1 MVKMER
7 EGNENVMVSPTIL
20 SIYATVATGERI
32 ERRNRR
38 PACEII
44 GAYPEWEQ
52 LIGTAKQREKE
63 LVNEEANESE
73 NEKGVC
79 SSLAK

>member
-1 MVKMER
+1 MVA
-7 EGNENVMVSPTIL
+7 PIIL
-20 SIYATVATGERI
+20 STYATVAMRERI

-44 GAYPEWEQ
+44 GAYQEWEQ
-52 LIGTAKQREKE
+52 LIRMAKQQENE
-63 LVNEEANESE
+63 LANEEENELE

-79 SSLAK
+79 SRLGK